1 MARRLA
7 AAKEQVTAKAAK
19 DEPKTS
25 VESLYAARDVASS
38 EVVFDIPNTGGVDV
52 YLFAGPTPRD
62 AVRRYNLFSGGGAM
76 PPLWGLGMKYRTH
89 TRFTAKDV
97 LDIATEIREERVP
110 CDVLGLEPGWH
121 THAYSCS
128 FVWSDKRYPD
138 HEAFLKRLFD
148 MDYRV
153 NLWEHAYIHPTS
165 PMYKPLLPL
174 SGDYQVWGGI
184 VPDFTLKEAERIFA
198 DYHDRNLI
206 AKGITSF
213 KGDECDKQ
221 PIGDVTPFNFPFCAT
236 FPSGID
242 GERYAQLFGTLYQRT
257 LYRLFRKHD
266 LRTWGDIRAGG
277 SLAAPSPFNLYS
289 DAYDQAQYLRQQLNA
304 GMAGLLW
311 SPEVRQAGSVEELV
325 SRVGM
330 TVYAPQM
337 CLKHVVPRKT
347 AVEDGLQVERR
358 RCGQG
363 TAGGGV
369 RSEYLPQTGRT
380 ADDARAL
387 PVRDVCPIQ

>member
-1 MARRLA
+1 M
-7 AAKEQVTAKAAK
+7 
-19 DEPKTS
+19 
-25 VESLYAARDVASS
+25 
-38 EVVFDIPNTGGVDV
+38 
-52 YLFAGPTPRD
+52 
-62 AVRRYNLFSGGGAM
+62 
-76 PPLWGLGMKYRTH
+76 
-89 TRFTAKDV
+89 
-97 LDIATEIREERVP
+97 
-110 CDVLGLEPGWH
+110 GLEPGWH
-121 THAYSCS
+121 TQAYSCS
-128 FVWSDKRYPD
+128 FVWSDERYPD
-138 HEAFLKRLFD
+138 HEAFLQRLFD

-153 NLWEHAYIHPTS
+153 NLWEHAYIHPSS
-165 PMYKPLLPL
+165 PMYKQLLPL

-184 VPDFTLKEAERIFA
+184 VPDFTLEEAERIFA

-206 AKGITSF
+206 QKGITGF

-221 PIGDVTPFNFPFCAT
+221 PIQDVTPFNFPFCAT

-304 GMAGLLW
+304 GMSGLLW
-311 SPEVRQAGSVEELV
+311 SPEVRKADSVEELA

-337 CLKHVVPRKT
+337 CLNMWFLEKPPWKMGYKWKD
-347 AVEDGLQVERR
+347 EDRR
-358 RCGQG
+358 QG
-363 TAGGGV
+363 KAGVGV
-369 RSEYLPQTGRT
+369 RFGYVPQTGPA
-380 ADDARAL
+380 ADDVDSL
-387 PVRDVCPIQ
+387 SVCNVRPIQRDGNASLPALSSIGRKTSRHGRSTTPTCSATRSS